1 MTYEYRPAGQL
12 GVKQLVSSFGTIV
25 VKPFGQFA
33 QDLATVYEYK
43 FGLTM
48 NFPMGQHP
56 YRPCSPSDEGTEEDG
71 DEGNAS
77 DHFPP
82 FWSHNVCVKPL
93 LSNTAKR
100 RNRKKVVKKAH
111 FYFTV
116 Q

>member
-1 MTYEYRPAGQL
+1 
-12 GVKQLVSSFGTIV
+12 
-25 VKPFGQFA
+25 
-33 QDLATVYEYK
+33 
-43 FGLTM
+43 M
-48 NFPMGQHP
+48 NFPMGQQP
-56 YRPCSPSDEGTEEDG
+56 YRPRTPTDEGTEEDV

-111 FYFTV
+111 FYFTI